1 MIARSLLTLLLL
13 FSIRHV
19 AEGQETFDVTKRT
32 HTKAEIDEARS
43 NLEKWKGIV
52 AGNEKTDFVITESGY
67 ILADIDDTRGKL
79 AWLAFGDRGAISKD
93 VIEPGKEWKGRL
105 VTKGETVAKQTTI
118 PASPKKRVIL
128 IGEVPGLVQYSI
140 VANGKDGAE
149 PEELRYV
156 RIGVEPLAVKPVVPP
171 TPEPTKP
178 EDIKTEDKL
187 ALAAI
192 ADIKAGKGTML
203 QAMKLAEFYRRVSQ
217 TIEKTDAKV
226 FPTYG
231 DFYGSLA
238 EVGKSLAGD
247 PTTVLPTFRADLAT
261 WYKAEIGGTMAQA
274 LDAAGKE
281 KVAKTFKALAD
292 RLDVLK

>member
-231 DFYGSLA
+231 DFYTSLA
-238 EVGKSLAGD
+238 DVGKSLAGD
-247 PTTVLPTFRADLAT
+247 PATVLPTFRADLAA
-261 WYKAEIGGTMAQA
+261 WYRAEIGGTMAQA

-281 KVAKTFKALAD
+281 KVAKAFKTLAD